1 VKQPVPEDD
10 HRVQSCKGGEM
21 IRIANGSAFWGDSAE
36 APLELLRGGPLDYLT
51 LDYLAEITM
60 SILQK
65 LKARDP
71 RAGYAH
77 DFVGVIKRGAK
88 EIVERG
94 VKIVTNAGGM
104 NPMGCKDAVAAVLQ
118 AAGYGGR
125 MKIGVVRGD
134 DIMPQLDQMLERG
147 IAFTNMDT
155 GEPLSSIRSRV
166 QSANVYFGAFPIAD
180 ALCRG
185 AGIVITGRCND
196 AALALG
202 PMIREFGWQAGDW
215 DRIAA
220 GTIAGHIIEC
230 GAQCTGGNCQA
241 DWESIPDFANIG
253 YPIVEAEPDGTFVV
267 TKHAGTGGRVDIA
280 SITEQLLYEIGDPKS
295 YITPDGIA
303 DFTTIRLEQ
312 QDADRVRASGITGRA
327 ATDQYKV
334 SISYSA
340 GFKAV
345 ATLAYSWPD
354 AYKKARAADR
364 ILRQR
369 IERLGLK
376 LDAVH
381 SEFVGVNGCHGEM
394 SGEPDADIA
403 EVVLRIGARTL
414 EKAPVERFLKE
425 IIPIALNGPPSV
437 TGLGAGRS
445 KVDEIIAYWP
455 ALIPK
460 TAVAPRVEVVSV

>member
-1 VKQPVPEDD
+1 VLGNDPTQ
-10 HRVQSCKGGEM
+10 QSGKGGEM

-65 LKARDP
+65 LKAHDP
-71 RAGYAH
+71 CTGYAH
-77 DFVGVIKRGAK
+77 DSVGVIKRGAK

-94 VKIVTNAGGM
+94 VKVVTNAGGM
-104 NPMGCKDAVAAVLQ
+104 NPVGCKDAVAAVLQ
-118 AAGYGGR
+118 GAGYGGR
-125 MKIGVVRGD
+125 IKIGVVTGD
-134 DIMPQLDQMLERG
+134 DIMPELDRMLESG
-147 IAFTNMDT
+147 IPFNSMDT

-202 PMIREFGWQAGDW
+202 PMIREFGWRADES

-220 GTIAGHIIEC
+220 GAIAGHVIEC
-230 GAQCTGGNCQA
+230 GAQCTGGNCQV

-267 TKHAGTGGRVDIA
+267 TKHAGTGGRVNVA
-280 SITEQLLYEIGDPKS
+280 SVTEQLLYEIGDPKS

-312 QDADRVRASGITGRA
+312 DGPDRVRASGIKGRA

-345 ATLAYSWPD
+345 GSLAYSWPD
-354 AYKKARAADR
+354 AYKKARAADK

-376 LDAVH
+376 LDAIY
-381 SEFVGVNGCHGEM
+381 SDFVGVNACHGEM
-394 SGEPDADIA
+394 SGETNEDIA
-403 EVVLRIGARTL
+403 EVVLRIGARAM

-437 TGLGAGRS
+437 TGLNAGRS

-460 TAVAPRVEVVSV
+460 TAVSPRVEVISV